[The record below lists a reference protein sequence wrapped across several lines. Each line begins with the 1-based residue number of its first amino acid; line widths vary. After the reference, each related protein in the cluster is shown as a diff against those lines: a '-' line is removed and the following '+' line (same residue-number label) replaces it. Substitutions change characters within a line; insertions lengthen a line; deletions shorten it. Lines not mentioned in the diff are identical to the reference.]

1 MRARRGLL
9 LASLLSL
16 AWGWA
21 RQEPAPGPAAALAD
35 AARAVLATMTPEQKS
50 RAHLPFADAARADWH
65 FTPRERP
72 GVSLLDLDAEQRVAV
87 GLLLRAALGDAG
99 REQVGAVQEL
109 DAVLRQMAERR
120 GQSAAIRDPLLY
132 DLAIFGEPSANGP
145 WAFRFEGHHVS
156 ITVASDG
163 QGNHSFS
170 PCFLGASPL
179 RIPEG
184 PREGQRVLAA
194 REDLARSFFLGL
206 DAAQRKAAHVADAAL
221 PELLLAPGVALRRL
235 EPAGVAGRDLDER
248 QRRDLLGVIGQFLG
262 DVHPELGGRALLAQA
277 EEQIEEIHF
286 AWLGA
291 PERGAA
297 HGFRVQTPRLVI
309 EWTTAQGDPN
319 HVHAAWRDLERDV
332 SRGWGMPQAEAR

>member
-1 MRARRGLL
+1 MRARHGLL

-16 AWGWA
+16 AWGWV

-35 AARAVLATMTPEQKS
+35 AARVVLATMTPEQKA
-50 RAHLPFADAARADWH
+50 RAQFPLADAARTDWH

-72 GVSLLDLDAEQRVAV
+72 GVSLLDLNAEQRVAV
-87 GLLLRAALGDAG
+87 GLLLRAALGDGG
-99 REQVGAVQEL
+99 REHVGAVQEL
-109 DAVLRQMAERR
+109 DTVLRQMAERR

-132 DLAIFGEPSANGP
+132 DLAIFGEPSASGP
-145 WAFRFEGHHVS
+145 WALRFEGHHVS

-163 QGNHSFS
+163 QGGFSFS

-194 REDLARSFFLGL
+194 REDQARAFFLGL
-206 DAAQRKAAHVADAAL
+206 DATQRKAAHVADVAL
-221 PELLLAPGVALRRL
+221 PELLLAPGAELRRL
-235 EPAGVAGRDLDER
+235 EPVGVVGRDLDEQ

-277 EEQIEEIHF
+277 HEQIEEIYF

-291 PERGAA
+291 SERGAA

-309 EWTTAQGDPN
+309 EWTTAQGDPQ

-332 SRGWGMPQAEAR
+332 SRGWGLPQAEAR